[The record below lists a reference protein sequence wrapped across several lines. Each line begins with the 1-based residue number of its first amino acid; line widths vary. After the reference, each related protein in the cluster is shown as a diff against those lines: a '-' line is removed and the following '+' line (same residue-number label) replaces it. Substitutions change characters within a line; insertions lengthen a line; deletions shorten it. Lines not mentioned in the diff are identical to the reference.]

1 MKDIKIFSLGG
12 QDENGKNLYVVELN
26 NDIFLIDSGSKDAEV
41 GQLGVEKII
50 QDFTYLKENKK
61 RIKGLFVT
69 HAHDDALGSITHLLE
84 NVKVPIYTT
93 PFSANV
99 IRAILKEKGM
109 KNVEIHEIERSDKFK
124 IGKTDF
130 RTFKVTNSVPDSFG
144 LAIKTKYG
152 NIIYTSEFI
161 VDYDIGLH
169 TFASD
174 ISELAEIGKER
185 TFILLSESSGANTP
199 GYTAPKHKLSTNIE
213 HHIDEAE
220 GRIIV
225 SSYGQ
230 NIYRVIELAE
240 LCNRNGKKLFFRDK
254 RMLDMMSLLKKL
266 DYYHLPQNVV
276 ATLEDINDK
285 DTIVLV
291 TGDGSEVFK
300 RMFAIAA
307 GEDERVTLK
316 EDDTVIIASPVV
328 PGVEVDAIQLENE
341 LYKDDHKVITI
352 KKDDLATMHASQ
364 EDLKMMLYLFKPRYY
379 IPVKGE
385 YRHLASNADLAMSV
399 GGMGADRI
407 VILDNGQIA
416 TFVDGKLR
424 STSDMISA
432 EDVMV
437 DGSDSLEEG
446 SLVLKDRETLS
457 TDGVII
463 VGVLIDHKTKKILG
477 NPDVQSRGLLY
488 VRDSS
493 HILKGVSDIMVET
506 LTNAVN
512 EKRYSNSDVRSEVR
526 SKAGRYVMKET
537 GKRPMIL
544 PAIVEIN

>member
-12 QDENGKNLYVVELN
+12 QDEDGKNLYVVELG
-26 NDIFLIDSGSKDAEV
+26 NDIFLIDSGSKDAEA

-50 QDFTYLKENKK
+50 PEFTYLKENKK
-61 RIKGLFVT
+61 RIKAIFIT
-69 HAHDDALGSITHLLE
+69 HAHDDAMGSLTHLLDE
-84 NVKVPIYTT
+84 IKIPVYTT
-93 PFSANV
+93 AFPAQLIKKV
-99 IRAILKEKGM
+99 LKDKGI
-109 KNVEIHEIERSDKFK
+109 KNVEIHEVERSQKFK
-124 IGKTDF
+124 VANTNF

-144 LAIKTKYG
+144 LAIDTPYG

-174 ISELAEIGKER
+174 ISEIAEIGKER
-185 TFILLSESSGANTP
+185 VFALMSESIGANNT
-199 GYTAPKHKLSTNIE
+199 GYTAPKHKISSVLE
-213 HHIDEAE
+213 QHIDEAE
-220 GRIIV
+220 GRVIIT
-225 SSYGQ
+225 SYSQ

-240 LCNRNGKKLFFRDK
+240 LCNRTGKKLFFKDK
-254 RMLDMMSLLKKL
+254 NMLDIMSLLKKL
-266 DYYHLPQNVV
+266 DYYHLPPTVV
-276 ATLEDINDK
+276 ATLEDLNDK

-300 RMFAIAA
+300 RMFAVAS
-307 GEDERVTLK
+307 GEDERLVLT
-316 EDDTVIIASPVV
+316 EEDTVIIASPSV
-328 PGVEVDAIQLENE
+328 PGVEIEAIQLENE

-352 KKDDLATMHASQ
+352 KKDELVSMHSSQ

-379 IPVKGE
+379 IPIKGE
-385 YRHLASNADLAMSV
+385 YRHLAANADLAMGV
-399 GGMGADRI
+399 GGYTADRI

-416 TFVDGKLR
+416 TFEKGRLKNA
-424 STSDMISA
+424 SEMISA

-437 DGSDSLEEG
+437 DGTDSLEEG

-463 VGVLIDHKTKKILG
+463 VGILIDHKTKKIIG
-477 NPDVQSRGLLY
+477 GPDVQSRGLLY

-506 LTNAVN
+506 LNTAVK
-512 EKRYSNSDVRSEVR
+512 EKRYTNSDVRSEVR
-526 SKAGRYVMKET
+526 SKAGRYVLKET

>member
-26 NDIFLIDSGSKDAEV
+26 NDIFLIDSGSRDAEV

-50 QDFTYLKENKK
+50 PDFTYLKENKK
-61 RIKGLFVT
+61 RVKGLFIT
-69 HAHDDALGSITHLLE
+69 HAHDDALGSLTFLLDAV
-84 NVKVPIYTT
+84 NVPIYTT
-93 PFSANV
+93 AFTANV
-99 IRAILKEKGM
+99 IRAILKEKGV
-109 KNVEIHEIERSDKFK
+109 KNAVIHEIERSDKFK
-124 IGKTDF
+124 IGKVEF
-130 RTFKVTNSVPDSFG
+130 RSFKVTNSVPDSFG
-144 LAIKTKYG
+144 LAIKTPYG

-174 ISELAEIGKER
+174 ISEIAEIGKER
-185 TFILLSESSGANTP
+185 TFILMSESAGANTP
-199 GYTAPKHKLSTNIE
+199 GYTAPKHKLSSNIE

-220 GRIIV
+220 GRIVI

-240 LCNRNGKKLFFRDK
+240 LCNRSGKKLFFRDK
-254 RMLDMMSLLKKL
+254 LMLDMMSLLKKL
-266 DYYHLPQNVV
+266 DYYHLPPNVV
-276 ATLEDINDK
+276 ATLDNLEDKN
-285 DTIVLV
+285 TIVLV

-300 RMFAIAA
+300 RMFAIAS

-316 EDDTVIIASPVV
+316 EDDTVIIASPIV

-352 KKDDLATMHASQ
+352 SKDELSTMHASQ
-364 EDLKMMLYLFKPRYY
+364 EDLKMMLYLFKPRFY

-385 YRHLASNADLAMSV
+385 YRHLAMNADLAMSI
-399 GGMGADRI
+399 GAMSANRI

-416 TFVDGKLR
+416 TFENGKLKG
-424 STSDMISA
+424 SSNMMSA

-437 DGSDSLEEG
+437 DGTDSLEEG

-493 HILKGVSDIMVET
+493 HILKAVSDIMVET
-506 LTNAVN
+506 LNTAVA
-512 EKRYSNSDVRSEVR
+512 EKRYTNSDVRAEVR